1 MIVPDLIKAVM
12 EGRQKAAITNKMRY
26 RVVDL
31 DKVKTVEDIVLILK
45 ASSAFSELKSAEGP
59 EWAVLNHLLS
69 DEVFEE

>member
-1 MIVPDLIKAVM
+1 MIVPDLVKAVI
-12 EGRQKAAITNKMRY
+12 EGRQKVTPAKTRY

-31 DKVKTVEDIVLILK
+31 DKVKTIEDIVLILK
-45 ASSAFSELKSAEGP
+45 ASSAFYELKSAEGP

>member
-1 MIVPDLIKAVM
+1 MIVPDLVKAVM
-12 EGRQKAAITNKMRY
+12 EGRQKAAVAKTRY

-45 ASSAFSELKSAEGP
+45 ASSAFHELKSAESP
-59 EWAVLNHLLS
+59 EWKVLDHLLS

>member
-1 MIVPDLIKAVM
+1 MIVPDLVKAVI
-12 EGRQKAAITNKMRY
+12 EGRLKATPAKTRY

-45 ASSAFSELKSAEGP
+45 ASSAFHELKSAEGP
-59 EWAVLNHLLS
+59 EWDALDHLLS

>member
-1 MIVPDLIKAVM
+1 MIVPDLVKAVKA
-12 EGRQKAAITNKMRY
+12 GWQKLDVAKTRY

-31 DKVKTVEDIVLILK
+31 NKVKTIEDIVLILK
-45 ASSAFSELKSAEGP
+45 ASSAFYELKSAEGP

>member
-1 MIVPDLIKAVM
+1 MIVPDLVKAVI
-12 EGRQKAAITNKMRY
+12 EGRQKAAQAKTRY

-45 ASSAFSELKSAEGP
+45 ASSAFHELKSAEGP

>member
-1 MIVPDLIKAVM
+1 MIVPDLVKAVM
-12 EGRQKAAITNKMRY
+12 ESRQKAAVAKTRY

-45 ASSAFSELKSAEGP
+45 ASSAFCELKSAEGP

-69 DEVFEE
+69 DKVFEE

>member
-1 MIVPDLIKAVM
+1 M
-12 EGRQKAAITNKMRY
+12 EGRQKAAVAKTRY

-45 ASSAFSELKSAEGP
+45 ASSAFCESRSAEGP

-69 DEVFEE
+69 DKVFEE

>member
-1 MIVPDLIKAVM
+1 MIVPDLIKAVI

-45 ASSAFSELKSAEGP
+45 ASSAFSGLKSAEGP
-59 EWAVLNHLLS
+59 EWKVLDHLLS